1 MLDLDGKAS
10 KRTKRPRKID
20 GSKHKGP
27 LPKAKSKSL
36 KLASQTMK
44 KAVVLL
50 R

>member
-1 MLDLDGKAS
+1 MGRQA
-10 KRTKRPRKID
+10 RATKRPREIH